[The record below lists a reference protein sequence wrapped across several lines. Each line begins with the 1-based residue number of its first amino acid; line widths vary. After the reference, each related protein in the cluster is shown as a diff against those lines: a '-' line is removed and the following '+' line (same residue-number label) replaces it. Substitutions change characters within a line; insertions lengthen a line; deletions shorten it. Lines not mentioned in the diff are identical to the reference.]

1 MAPSALVAVLVLA
14 NADAG
19 SPATLE
25 PAEVT
30 ALSQVLDAGVA
41 PLDLDAGYPADPFA
55 PEYLPPVER
64 EVGLGRGQVRLIALG
79 GVTSGPDLLGSLTV
93 ESMHLAFLAL
103 RSSATAEL
111 TNLGAAHPHLLT
123 GRVGVALHVA
133 PYRRVDASL
142 FFDAG
147 LAVLDLFTAQRTAAP
162 VLAPG
167 VALEVAFTSH
177 LFARAEGQL
186 LWLVAPATGA
196 LLRWAGLLGLGWT
209 L

>member
-1 MAPSALVAVLVLA
+1 MAPSALLAVLVLA
-14 NADAG
+14 TADAG
-19 SPATLE
+19 TRATLE

-30 ALSQVLDAGVA
+30 ALSHVVDAGAA

-55 PEYLPPVER
+55 SEYLPPVAR
-64 EVGLGRGQVRLIALG
+64 EVGPGRGQVRLFALG
-79 GVTSGPDLLGSLTV
+79 GVTSGPDLLGSVTV

-103 RSSATAEL
+103 RGSATAEL
-111 TNLGAAHPHLLT
+111 TNLGPAHPHLLT
-123 GRVGVALHVA
+123 GRVGLGLHVA
-133 PYRRVDASL
+133 PYHRVDASL
-142 FFDAG
+142 FVDAG
-147 LAVLDLFTAQRTAAP
+147 LAVLDLFTAQRRAAP

-177 LFARAEGQL
+177 LFVRAEGQL
-186 LWLVAPATGA
+186 CWLVAPATGA